1 LFLRYRRVITRQCR
15 DNNCAHRDGAG
26 CKPDGFATSYHRR
39 GRWCAR
45 MNRCASRHN
54 LFVELKR
61 HTIINV
67 ARRAGG
73 RLLDVRNY
81 DPEVG
86 KRG

>member
-1 LFLRYRRVITRQCR
+1 
-15 DNNCAHRDGAG
+15 
-26 CKPDGFATSYHRR
+26 
-39 GRWCAR
+39 